1 MPMKKGNKEKK
12 VYFSPAEWE
21 AVCKRSAELGMR
33 TGTFIRKISVQ
44 GEIKVF
50 DFKQLDNVYRAINR
64 IGINL
69 NQIATVVNSTGSV
82 YQKDIEDMQK
92 EFKEMSVI
100 VEDWLSP
107 FEPEVLQ

>member
-1 MPMKKGNKEKK
+1 MSIRNIRKEIKFNKD
-12 VYFSPAEWE
+12 EWE
-21 AVCKRSAELGMR
+21 TVCRRSGELGMR

-64 IGINL
+64 IGVNL
-69 NQIATVVNSTGSV
+69 NQIATVANSTGSV